1 MRQGVMCAVLRNPY
15 IDLSSFIGLL
25 DPPPEIAGQLPDKI
39 LISFVVFLVQVSKR
53 GGERR
58 FCRNWITDEPLLLGV
73 AIGE

>member
-39 LISFVVFLVQVSKR
+39 LTKLNLSVVLYLS
-53 GGERR
+53 
-58 FCRNWITDEPLLLGV
+58 
-73 AIGE
+73 